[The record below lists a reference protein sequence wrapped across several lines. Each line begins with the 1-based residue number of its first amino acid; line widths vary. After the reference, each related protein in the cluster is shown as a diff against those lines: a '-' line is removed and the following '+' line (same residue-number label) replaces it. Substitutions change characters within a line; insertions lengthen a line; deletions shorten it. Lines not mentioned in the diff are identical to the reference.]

1 MISNLFNQIKLKLLK
16 EFPICKDG
24 YRQQELVQAEQEANN
39 RKLKQNC
46 IKGKM
51 FKEFFNWLKGNI
63 KSMFLVF
70 FLPPDTIP
78 KSLTQNSFL
87 ILLVC
92 DIKEYFPKIFYK
104 LVILYKVLLTFCPF
118 GKDNFENIIEFY

>member
-1 MISNLFNQIKLKLLK
+1 MISNLLNQIKLKLLK

-24 YRQQELVQAEQEANN
+24 YRQQELVHAEQEANN

-70 FLPPDTIP
+70 FFT
-78 KSLTQNSFL
+78 SWHYS
-87 ILLVC
+87 
-92 DIKEYFPKIFYK
+92 KISNTK
-104 LVILYKVLLTFCPF
+104 LVF
-118 GKDNFENIIEFY
+118 NIISVWY